1 MLRRNDNLSTTC
13 STFLVPR
20 AAIAHGIVLSSLAF
34 YIEQSEAVH
43 AKQSDSHAG
52 VQPESLHMRL
62 VSRNISYIM
71 ISCTAFQT
79 NLMLSVFVAQVTCW

>member
-1 MLRRNDNLSTTC
+1 MLRRNDNLSATC
-13 STFLVPR
+13 STLSPPPPGLR
-20 AAIAHGIVLSSLAF
+20 SRRRCSSLAF

-43 AKQSDSHAG
+43 AKQSDSQAG

-62 VSRNISYIM
+62 VSRSISYIM

-79 NLMLSVFVAQVTCW
+79 NLMLSVFVAHVTCW